1 MNNNK
6 EGLRWYFVSLQGFI
20 VLMLRSRLLTV
31 GQGSGDGGK
40 KKTKDT
46 SLNERDKDK
55 MIKLTSLSVTT
66 EKRNALTIEVYRYC
80 CTLP

>member
-1 MNNNK
+1 MVFCQSA
-6 EGLRWYFVSLQGFI
+6 GIYSSHALIPSSQLLFHC
-20 VLMLRSRLLTV
+20 RSGVR
-31 GQGSGDGGK
+31 GRGK

-66 EKRNALTIEVYRYC
+66 EKRNALTIEVYGYC